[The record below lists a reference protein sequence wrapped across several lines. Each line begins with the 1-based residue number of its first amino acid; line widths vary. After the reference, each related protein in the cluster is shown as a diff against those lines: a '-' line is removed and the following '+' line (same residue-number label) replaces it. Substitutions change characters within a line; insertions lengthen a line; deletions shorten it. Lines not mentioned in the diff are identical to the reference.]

1 MKAFLIWIV
10 LQRCHP
16 QFKSLHVHHNK
27 SIWLKPNS
35 NTWELL
41 VTTSMISLTVL
52 YFFPVLTWTILILFH
67 LLERSWPENTR
78 DVQWELT
85 LAQLTR
91 VLQCG
96 WSSTVEWR
104 SSTMTKATI
113 PPLLVLLSQTIK
125 GWLVKLL
132 KTRLLP
138 TQRTLCLVSFLF
150 LSVLSFKNL
159 KFKISP
165 RLLVGQMNDQ
175 NFLNFCRC

>member
-91 VLQCG
+91 VLQYG
-96 WSSTVEWR
+96 GTSTIEWR
-104 SSTMTKATI
+104 SSTMTKATTLI
-113 PPLLVLLSQTIK
+113 PPVLLSLTMI
-125 GWLVKLL
+125 GWLEMQLKIKLRPIQQ
-132 KTRLLP
+132 T
-138 TQRTLCLVSFLF
+138 LF
-150 LSVLSFKNL
+150 LVYFSTL
-159 KFKISP
+159 KYDCLFCF
-165 RLLVGQMNDQ
+165 MNAV
-175 NFLNFCRC
+175 